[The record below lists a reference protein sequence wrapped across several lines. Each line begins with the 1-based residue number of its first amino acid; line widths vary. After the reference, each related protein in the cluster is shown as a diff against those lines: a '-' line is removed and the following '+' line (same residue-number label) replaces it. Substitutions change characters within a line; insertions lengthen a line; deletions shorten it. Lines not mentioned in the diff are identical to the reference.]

1 VTVAG
6 HDATNAHAAA
16 QVHVAYVPQRAP
28 SLPVP
33 VNELVRF
40 WSEQRG
46 VDAGELTACCARL
59 GLELGGV
66 WGQPFPALSG
76 GMQQKLLA
84 GMALASRCQGMLLDE
99 PTANL
104 DPGARAAFF
113 ADLGERKPAPTL
125 LLSSH
130 RLDELCPLVDRVV
143 VLTDG
148 RIAFD
153 DSLDR
158 FLAEPA
164 LAAAAGMETRAGATV
179 LPYRRR
185 S

>member
-1 VTVAG
+1 MVGVGERVAIVGPNGSGKTTLMRCILGLVRYEGTVTVAG

-66 WGQPFPALSG
+66 WGQPFPS
-76 GMQQKLLA
+76 
-84 GMALASRCQGMLLDE
+84 
-99 PTANL
+99 
-104 DPGARAAFF
+104 
-113 ADLGERKPAPTL
+113 
-125 LLSSH
+125 
-130 RLDELCPLVDRVV
+130 
-143 VLTDG
+143 
-148 RIAFD
+148 
-153 DSLDR
+153 
-158 FLAEPA
+158 
-164 LAAAAGMETRAGATV
+164 
-179 LPYRRR
+179 
-185 S
+185 